1 MTKDKKLV
9 AIALVTSLFFLWGFA
24 LNLNS
29 ILIPHL
35 KKACQ
40 LTDFQSS
47 FVDSAAYIAYFI
59 LPIPAARFMHRFG
72 YKGGILM
79 GLILFATGAMLF
91 FPAAAVRSY
100 AFFLVALFII
110 FSGTAFLETAANPY
124 ITVLGDPSTATRR
137 INFSQSFNGLAAAL
151 GPLMGGVFILSGKVL
166 TKDQE
171 AAMAPAQLDAYLNK
185 EASAVQVPYL
195 IIGLVVLTVA
205 FLIYRSHLPNIIEED
220 APGQVDEQKHSLL
233 ARIGTLLKRKQLV
246 LGILG
251 ELFYVGAQA
260 GILGFFIRYSENV
273 AKLDEKSSSFFL
285 VASLFCFMAGRFSG
299 TYLMKHFNPV
309 KLLATYCIINILLLI
324 SIFFVDGGFTVYGLM
339 GVMFFM
345 SIMFPT
351 IFSLSI
357 RGLGSQTKLGSSL
370 VIMGIVGGALIP
382 PVMGWVS
389 DKSGIRFAY
398 LVPII
403 CFTYILFFAVTN
415 LKIRR
420 LEIQAGH

>member
-220 APGQVDEQKHSLL
+220 APGQVDEKKRSLL
-233 ARIGTLLKRKQLV
+233 SRIGTLLKRKHLV

-260 GILGFFIRYSENV
+260 GVLGLKKQNN
-273 AKLDEKSSSFFL
+273 KKDTKQKKKSSSFFL
-285 VASLFCFMAGRFSG
+285 VASLF
-299 TYLMKHFNPV
+299 
-309 KLLATYCIINILLLI
+309 
-324 SIFFVDGGFTVYGLM
+324 
-339 GVMFFM
+339 
-345 SIMFPT
+345 
-351 IFSLSI
+351 
-357 RGLGSQTKLGSSL
+357 
-370 VIMGIVGGALIP
+370 
-382 PVMGWVS
+382 
-389 DKSGIRFAY
+389 
-398 LVPII
+398 
-403 CFTYILFFAVTN
+403 
-415 LKIRR
+415 
-420 LEIQAGH
+420 